1 MIGKRQKSEKS
12 NPDLVSLNFKFSNAA
27 RPAKNTS
34 NKSTSEHYL
43 HTHDVPK
50 IAYLNV
56 MLSFKT
62 QKLNFKI
69 ET

>member
-34 NKSTSEHYL
+34 NKSTSEHLL
-43 HTHDVPK
+43 HTHPK